1 MGGSDGGNA
10 NGGFEL
16 TEGAIVSMVRAEVR
30 KQLSGLTREHWPHV
44 AKDTFA
50 RPTPAAS
57 AVSGVP
63 PPVTTAAAD
72 LRADVTATLPV
83 VMLV

>member
-50 RPTPAAS
+50 RLPRQH
-57 AVSGVP
+57 
-63 PPVTTAAAD
+63 
-72 LRADVTATLPV
+72 LRSVGCRLR
-83 VMLV
+83 

>member
-30 KQLSGLTREHWPHV
+30 KQLSGL
-44 AKDTFA
+44 A
-50 RPTPAAS
+50 
-57 AVSGVP
+57 
-63 PPVTTAAAD
+63 
-72 LRADVTATLPV
+72 
-83 VMLV
+83 LV